1 MPEIVTGLNA
11 LIVAVLLPALWAALR
26 GKVDLHKKL
35 IAVALVASTILLGLW
50 FYEKYINGST
60 VYKSLSNSRGAK
72 IFLASHIFSSIV
84 ELPLIVWAVILGVKD
99 KIAKHR
105 KIARITACI
114 WLYTSI
120 TGIILYFMTDY
131 SI

>member
-11 LIVAVLLPALWAALR
+11 LIVAVLLPALWAAR
-26 GKVDLHKKL
+26 IGKIDLHKKL
-35 IAVALVASTILLGLW
+35 ITVALVASTILLGLW

-72 IFLASHIFSSIV
+72 IFLATHIFSSVV
-84 ELPLIVWAVILGVKD
+84 ELPLIVWAVILGIKG

-120 TGIILYFMTDY
+120 TGIMLYFMTDY